1 MSDLHQMRGRVG
13 RGKRKAFCYLLT
25 PPKDALT
32 SEARRRL
39 EAIESFSELGSGMNI
54 AMQDLDIRGAGNLL
68 GAEQSGFIADLGYET
83 YQKILAEAVKELKN
97 EEFAEVLQAQTE
109 SDVDSDY
116 VSECLIESDLELLFS
131 PVYVPD
137 SNERILLYRELD
149 SITNEVDL
157 RKFHDKM
164 VDRFGKIPPA
174 GEELIRTVAM
184 RHRAKALGIEKIYL
198 KGGKMSLFLVDG
210 NNPYYESEIFGKILT
225 HLPASDFKCTM
236 RESDGRCVI
245 TVENIRNVETAT
257 AFIDELRSL

>member
-1 MSDLHQMRGRVG
+1 
-13 RGKRKAFCYLLT
+13 
-25 PPKDALT
+25 
-32 SEARRRL
+32 
-39 EAIESFSELGSGMNI
+39 
-54 AMQDLDIRGAGNLL
+54 
-68 GAEQSGFIADLGYET
+68 
-83 YQKILAEAVKELKN
+83 
-97 EEFAEVLQAQTE
+97 
-109 SDVDSDY
+109 
-116 VSECLIESDLELLFS
+116 
-131 PVYVPD
+131 
-137 SNERILLYRELD
+137 
-149 SITNEVDL
+149 
-157 RKFHDKM
+157 M

-225 HLPASDFKCTM
+225 HLPSSDFKCTM